1 MNEISTPLS
10 NSSRSYLR
18 KKWLILFGTGMA
30 GVTIGLDLTIV
41 NSSLPNIQYAL
52 NASIN
57 QLQWIMAGFGLCFCA
72 FLVVL
77 GRFGDI
83 YGRKKFLIFS
93 LILFSLASFGAG
105 SASSANILIIMR
117 MLQGLFG
124 AAILPC
130 GTALTASAFSK
141 EEQGRALG
149 IYGSLVGIGIG
160 IGPLLGGIIDTTL
173 NWRWIFY
180 INIPIIFASL
190 LICIPILT
198 ESKLMQKIEVDW
210 KGALLLAVVLG
221 LVTFIISESEF
232 YGWASWIM
240 ISASIIGITSFLLLY
255 RREKKASMPI
265 IPLYLFRN
273 TGFLLATIIYA
284 GSVAFH
290 WPVLFLMPIYLH
302 DVLGYDP
309 KTASLV
315 LSSMTLMTIISPIL
329 AGYFYDKKSKS
340 LAVHIIFALNII
352 SLLMFFGFNKSGPLW
367 IILPSFILF
376 GLAWGIGNGIS
387 TPIALSQLS
396 NSEDAGV
403 ISGAITTI
411 LNIFAVFSLTI
422 TLAVFQLSNK
432 YFFIRKTGALINI
445 NTVKL
450 LDVHSLLGIS
460 KQVNSL
466 FPVHIRNS
474 LISIYKESFL
484 LGANSAY
491 FLILIATLICWI
503 IASKLIKSV
512 FKA

>member
-1 MNEISTPLS
+1 MNEITALS

-41 NSSLPNIQYAL
+41 NSSLPNIQHEL
-52 NASIN
+52 NASLN

-72 FLVVL
+72 FMVVL

-105 SASSANILIIMR
+105 SASSVNILIIMR

-160 IGPLLGGIIDTTL
+160 IGPLLGGIIDSTL

-180 INIPIIFASL
+180 INIPIIFISL
-190 LICIPILT
+190 LICIPILS
-198 ESKLMQKIEVDW
+198 ESKLIKKFEVDW
-210 KGALLLAVVLG
+210 KGGVLLALVLG
-221 LVTFIISESEF
+221 LLVFILSEGDF
-232 YGWASWIM
+232 YGWGSWII
-240 ISASIIGITSFLLLY
+240 ISAFTMGITSFLLLY
-255 RREKKASMPI
+255 RRERKANLPI

-273 TGFLLATIIYA
+273 AGFLLATLIYV

-302 DVLGYDP
+302 DVVGYDP
-309 KTASLV
+309 KIASLV

-340 LAVHIIFALNII
+340 LAVHVIFALNII
-352 SLLMFFGFNKSGPLW
+352 SLLMFFGFNKNGPIW

-376 GLAWGIGNGIS
+376 GLAWGIGNGIA

-422 TLAVFQLSNK
+422 TLAVFQISNK
-432 YFFIRKTGALINI
+432 YFFIKKAGAVMKV

-450 LDVHSLLGIS
+450 LDIHSLSAIS
-460 KQVNSL
+460 KQINNL
-466 FPVHIRNS
+466 FPIHVVNN

-484 LGANSAY
+484 FGVNSAY
-491 FLILIATLICWI
+491 FLILIATLTCWI
-503 IASKLIKSV
+503 IASRLLKSL
-512 FKA
+512 FKI